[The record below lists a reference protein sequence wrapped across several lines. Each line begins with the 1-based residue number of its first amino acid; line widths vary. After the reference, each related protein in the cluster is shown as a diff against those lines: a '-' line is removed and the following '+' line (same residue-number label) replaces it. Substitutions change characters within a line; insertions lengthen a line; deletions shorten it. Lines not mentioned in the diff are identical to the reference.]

1 MSTGLTTAI
10 LPVAGNG
17 TRLLPATKSVPKEL
31 MPIYDRP
38 LIQVAVD
45 EALASGIR
53 RLVLVSHPSKKALQD
68 YFQRDDELRR
78 ALHENGKT
86 RLSRALDALDPTGE
100 MELVFVHQTEPLGL
114 GHAILCA
121 RDVVEPG
128 PVGVILPDDVILSA
142 EPTLGQMARAY
153 DPGFACHMIATEKV
167 PAEAVSSYGI
177 AACEEP
183 APGRQVLVEGLVEKP
198 AVGEAPSRQGVI
210 GRYILDTSIFDELE
224 RTRPGAGGEI
234 QLTDAIAA
242 AIGRGGVSAF
252 RIDGARY
259 DCGNPDGL
267 LAASLAF
274 RDSPFRRPFAA

>member
-17 TRLLPATKSVPKEL
+17 TRLLPVTKSVPKEL

-45 EALASGIR
+45 EARASGVR
-53 RLVLVSHPSKKALQD
+53 RLVLVSQPSKTALEE
-68 YFQRDDELRR
+68 YFERDDELSRV
-78 ALHENGKT
+78 LHENGKT
-86 RLSRALDALDPTGE
+86 RLSRALDDLDPTGE
-100 MELVFVHQTEPLGL
+100 MELVFVHQPEPLGL

-121 RDVVEPG
+121 RDAVGPG
-128 PVGVILPDDVILSA
+128 PVGVILPDDVILASEA
-142 EPTLGQMARAY
+142 TLGQMARAY
-153 DPGFACHMIATEKV
+153 DPGFARHMIATEKV

-177 AACEEP
+177 AVCEEP

-210 GRYILDTSIFDELE
+210 GRYILDASIFDELE
-224 RTRPGAGGEI
+224 RTEPGSGGEI
-234 QLTDAIAA
+234 QLTDAIATE
-242 AIGRGGVSAF
+242 IGRGGVSAF
-252 RIDGARY
+252 RIEGERH

-274 RDSPFRRPFAA
+274 RDSPLRKPFAA